1 MESQN
6 SHLESVYALYQDMIK
21 RGFTLIYEG
30 EVNHQITKTF
40 TSMADENME
49 KVSEDDSVRK
59 KVYHVM
65 VECLQNICK
74 HADDEEQKD
83 SAFSGNGIFIV
94 GRDETAY
101 NIISGNAVD
110 AVQKEKISQ
119 SIDYVNSLDKD
130 KLKEVY
136 FKKLKEGSLSDK
148 GGAGL
153 GFIDMVKKTGNKL
166 EYHFD
171 ALPNGEYF
179 FILKSTITR
188 KSNN

>member
-6 SHLESVYALYQDMIK
+6 SHLDSVYSLYQDMIK

-40 TSMADENME
+40 TSMADENMG

-74 HADDEEQKD
+74 HADDGDQSD
-83 SAFSGNGIFIV
+83 TAFSGNGIFIV
-94 GRDETAY
+94 GRDDAEY
-101 NIISGNAVD
+101 HIISGNAVD
-110 AVQKEKISQ
+110 PAQKEKITQ
-119 SIDYVNSLDKD
+119 SLDFVNSLDKD
-130 KLKEVY
+130 KLKELY
-136 FKKLKEGSLSDK
+136 FKKLKEGSISEK

-153 GFIDMVKKTGNKL
+153 GFIDMVKKTGHKL

-171 ALPNGEYF
+171 QLPDGNFF
-179 FILKSTITR
+179 FILKSTISR
-188 KSNN
+188 NK

>member
-1 MESQN
+1 MQN
-6 SHLESVYALYQDMIK
+6 KGTHLESVYALYQDMLT

-40 TSMADENME
+40 TSMADENMG

-74 HADDEEQKD
+74 HADDIEKAEN
-83 SAFSGNGIFIV
+83 AFSGNGIFIV
-94 GRDETAY
+94 GRDDDSY
-101 NIISGNAVD
+101 NIISGNTVD
-110 AVQKEKISQ
+110 PQKKNELTEKL
-119 SIDYVNSLDKD
+119 DYLNSLDKD
-130 KLKEVY
+130 KLKELY
-136 FKKLKEGSLSDK
+136 FKKLKEGQISEK

-153 GFIDMVKKTGNKL
+153 GLIDMIKKTGNKL

-171 ALPNGEYF
+171 ALEDGNFF

-188 KSNN
+188 IKH

>member
-6 SHLESVYALYQDMIK
+6 SQLDSVYSLYQDMIK
-21 RGFTLIYEG
+21 KGFTLIYEG

-74 HADDEEQKD
+74 HAEDAEQND

-94 GRDETAY
+94 GRDEKAY
-101 NIISGNAVD
+101 HVISGNQVGAD
-110 AVQKEKISQ
+110 QKEKIME
-119 SIDYVNSLDKD
+119 SIDFVNSLDKD
-130 KLKEVY
+130 KLKELY

-153 GFIDMVKKTGNKL
+153 GFIDMVKKTGHKL
-166 EYHFD
+166 EYHFN
-171 ALPNGEYF
+171 ALPDGEYF
-179 FILKSTITR
+179 FILKSTISR
-188 KSNN
+188 IK

>member
-6 SHLESVYALYQDMIK
+6 SHLESVYTLYQDMIK

-40 TSMADENME
+40 TSMADENMG

-59 KVYHVM
+59 KVFHVM

-74 HADDEEQKD
+74 HAEDPDQED
-83 SAFSGNGIFIV
+83 TAFSGTGIFIV
-94 GRDETAY
+94 GRDENAY
-101 NIISGNAVD
+101 HVISGNMVD
-110 AVQKEKISQ
+110 NVQKERIKQ
-119 SIDYVNSLDKD
+119 SIDMVNSLDKD
-130 KLKEVY
+130 KLKELY
-136 FKKLKEGSLSDK
+136 FKKLKEGSLSEK

-153 GFIDMVKKTGNKL
+153 GFIDMVKKTGHKL

-171 ALPNGEYF
+171 ELPEGNFF
-179 FILKSTITR
+179 FILKSTISR
-188 KSNN
+188 K

>member
-59 KVYHVM
+59 KVFHVM

-74 HADDEEQKD
+74 HAED
-83 SAFSGNGIFIV
+83 SDQEDTAFSGNGIFIV
-94 GRDETAY
+94 GRDESAY
-101 NIISGNAVD
+101 HVISGNMVD
-110 AVQKEKISQ
+110 EAQMEKIKQ
-119 SIDYVNSLDKD
+119 SIDMVNGLEKD
-130 KLKEVY
+130 KLKELY
-136 FKKLKEGSLSDK
+136 FKKLKEGSLSEK

-153 GFIDMVKKTGNKL
+153 GFIDMVKKTGHKL

-171 ALPNGEYF
+171 ALPDGNFF
-179 FILKSTITR
+179 FILKSTISR
-188 KSNN
+188 SK